1 MWLASEKGDAA
12 GAGAAGG
19 ARWPGGATRSYPGRV
34 HARGGAG
41 PKQRT
46 DYGRGIFRRRIEL
59 RGGDRRVEAD
69 LEDDFHR
76 FGVRLEHDGRQ
87 VVRIAGAAGRH
98 PWSTCPGALAPL
110 ERLVGMPLAAAAS
123 AVRRRTDPRAQC
135 THLLDL
141 AGLAVAHAAAG
152 RGLRDYEVEIPDRV
166 EGRSRARLSRDGE
179 ALLDF
184 EIERGAI
191 VSPEPFA
198 GQPSFGGGFG
208 RWAEATLE
216 PELAEAA
223 IVLQRACG
231 ISMGR
236 LWDMDQVPGAK
247 AFGALTGGACHTF
260 GAGVVEGAHR
270 VVGSMRDFTDAP
282 ERLLAGEPGGKER
295 S

>member
-1 MWLASEKGDAA
+1 MPTRDAA
-12 GAGAAGG
+12 GLEP
-19 ARWPGGATRSYPGRV
+19 RP
-34 HARGGAG
+34 
-41 PKQRT
+41 
-46 DYGRGIFRRRIEL
+46 DYGRGVFRRRIEL
-59 RGGDRRVEAD
+59 RGGDRCVEAD

-87 VVRIAGAAGRH
+87 VVRIAGAAGRY

-110 ERLVGMPLAAAAS
+110 ERLVAMPLAAAAS
-123 AVRRRTDPRAQC
+123 AVRRWTDPRAQC

-152 RGLRDYEVEIPDRV
+152 RERRGYEIEIPDRV
-166 EGRSRARLSRDGE
+166 EGRSHARLRRDGE

-208 RWAEATLE
+208 RWAEATLA
-216 PELAEAA
+216 PDLAEAA

-231 ISMGR
+231 IAMGR
-236 LWDMDQVPGAK
+236 QWDMDQVPGAWV
-247 AFGALTGGACHTF
+247 FGALTGGACHTF
-260 GAGVVEGAHR
+260 GARVVEDARR
-270 VVGSMRDFTDAP
+270 VLGSMRDFTDAP
-282 ERLLAGEPGGKER
+282 ERLLPGETVR
-295 S
+295 RACR